1 MVFIMRSS
9 KVLATVAI
17 SLSLVS
23 VNVSAAIIN
32 NVDFPA
38 EFVQAKEKATS
49 VNQEQVTA
57 STAEVNK

>member
-9 KVLATVAI
+9 KILATVAI

-23 VNVSAAIIN
+23 FNVSAAIIN

-38 EFVQAKEKATS
+38 EFVQAKEKAAS